1 MPAKGPSGSGTKR
14 KTKTTTFAHG
24 HPRIAQFFSPSART
38 TSQDGEEPVDSVSPF
53 LDRAGSS
60 RDGSGQSSATP
71 RAQGGAK
78 VRDNQPKITM
88 FCRAA
93 ARSPQGEQRFVDTDS
108 PMSYNAGTSVRV
120 VHNRDDLPF
129 GDANTILHQAATGDP
144 RVRVVPSSG
153 DLPFADGDRY
163 VDTILQKIGDIMVQV
178 RDLVFDL
185 PGRLATLPELLN
197 TEFRPAA
204 PAQLQNRTSWLTS
217 TRMAL
222 MRRVLAHPDN
232 ATIQRQSRIVNA
244 QTTAL
249 LASPLFATYAS
260 FSDFAINGLSVRADA
275 SFQEF
280 AGQYFL
286 VCRAF
291 ISIHRDAWIAHVT
304 AWLLNQDF
312 TFKSVFSALHGDHS
326 V

>member
-1 MPAKGPSGSGTKR
+1 
-14 KTKTTTFAHG
+14 
-24 HPRIAQFFSPSART
+24 
-38 TSQDGEEPVDSVSPF
+38 
-53 LDRAGSS
+53 L
-60 RDGSGQSSATP
+60 
-71 RAQGGAK
+71 
-78 VRDNQPKITM
+78 
-88 FCRAA
+88 
-93 ARSPQGEQRFVDTDS
+93 
-108 PMSYNAGTSVRV
+108 
-120 VHNRDDLPF
+120 
-129 GDANTILHQAATGDP
+129 
-144 RVRVVPSSG
+144 PSSG
-153 DLPFADGDRY
+153 DDPFADGERY
-163 VDTILQKIGDIMVQV
+163 VDTILQKIADIMVQV